1 MNAFNN
7 EHSMDRRTLKIAM
20 VVPRY
25 GKVGGGE
32 RFVMALTEHLAA
44 MDHLEM
50 HVFANRWDTE
60 SPGVFYHKVPIIT
73 FPRFLKTVSFAYF
86 ANRRIASA
94 GMDLIHTHDRIF
106 EADLFTAHGLPHAT
120 WIRQVRRKRASLF
133 DRATAWVEGRLINNV
148 RCQKILAVSSL
159 VKKEIAME
167 FPEHA
172 SKIQVLTP
180 GVDIA
185 PFENMDRQACRTRI
199 RQRLGLSDTDRV
211 VLFVGMNFEVK
222 GLESIMAAISDL
234 RRNASMKAGDIKLLV
249 VGKGDVERYTDIARR
264 LGIES
269 ATVFTGIWHEEMAPI
284 YAAADL
290 FVMLSVFDTFGLVV
304 TEAMAA
310 GLPVIISPTV
320 GAGDIVRQG
329 ENGFVVSPSMTSEV
343 SRHMALAFEPG
354 IQARMAAHARQTAK
368 VHNWSSMAEQ
378 VDRLYGQIAHS
389 EGVQHKF

>member
-1 MNAFNN
+1 MNSVYN
-7 EHSMDRRTLKIAM
+7 EHAMDRRALKIAI

-25 GKVGGGE
+25 GRVGGGE
-32 RFVMALTEHLAA
+32 RFVMALTEQLAA

-73 FPRFLKTVSFAYF
+73 FPRFLKTVSFAHF
-86 ANRRIASA
+86 ANRRIAAA

-120 WIRQVRRKRASLF
+120 WIRQVRRKRLSLF
-133 DRATAWVEGRLINNV
+133 DHATAWVEGRLITSE
-148 RCQKILAVSSL
+148 RCRTILAVSSL
-159 VKKEIAME
+159 VKKEIATE
-167 FPEHA
+167 FPDYA
-172 SKIQVLTP
+172 SKIRVLTP

-185 PFENMDRQACRTRI
+185 SFENMDRQACRIRI

-222 GLESIMAAISDL
+222 GLESIMAAVSDL
-234 RRNASMKAGDIKLLV
+234 RRNASMMSGDIKLLV
-249 VGKGDVERYTDIARR
+249 VGKGDVKRYSGIARR

-269 ATVFTGIWHEEMAPI
+269 ATVFTGIWDENIAPI

-290 FVMLSVFDTFGLVV
+290 FIMLSVFDTFGLAV

-329 ENGFVVSPSMTSEV
+329 ENGFVVPPLNTDEV
-343 SRHMALAFEPG
+343 SRCMALALEPE

-368 VHNWSSMAEQ
+368 VHSWTSMAKQ
-378 VDRLYGQIAHS
+378 VDRIYEQIAPARR
-389 EGVQHKF
+389 Q

>member
-1 MNAFNN
+1 MNTVDN
-7 EHSMDRRTLKIAM
+7 EHAMDRRTLKIAM

-25 GKVGGGE
+25 GQVGGGE
-32 RFVMALTEHLAA
+32 RFVMALTEQLAA

-73 FPRFLKTVSFAYF
+73 FPRFLKTISFAHF
-86 ANRRIASA
+86 ANRRIAAA
-94 GMDLIHTHDRIF
+94 GMDLVHTHDRIF

-120 WIRQVRRKRASLF
+120 WIRQVRRKRLSLF
-133 DRATAWVEGRLINNV
+133 DHVTAWVEGRLINST
-148 RCQKILAVSSL
+148 RCRKILAVSSL
-159 VKKEIAME
+159 VKNKISAE

-185 PFENMDRQACRTRI
+185 PFENMDRQACRARI

-222 GLESIMAAISDL
+222 GLESIMTAVSDL
-234 RRNASMKAGDIKLLV
+234 RRNASMMTGDIKLLV
-249 VGKGDVERYTDIARR
+249 VGKGDAKRYTGIARQ
-264 LGIES
+264 LGIGS
-269 ATVFTGIWHEEMAPI
+269 ATVFTGIWHGEMAPI

-290 FVMLSVFDTFGLVV
+290 FIMLSVFDTFGLAV

-329 ENGFVVSPSMTSEV
+329 ENGFVVSPLNTNEV
-343 SRHMALAFEPG
+343 SRYMALALEPG
-354 IQARMAAHARQTAK
+354 IQARMAAHARQTAR
-368 VHNWSSMAEQ
+368 VHSWASMAEQ
-378 VDRLYGQIAHS
+378 IDRLYKQIAPMRRW
-389 EGVQHKF
+389 